1 VGNGVKYS
9 GEDCRGVEFVIKS
22 RVDLRPV
29 KVALALIN
37 IINRIHPGRFS
48 FIERNGSYHF
58 DYLVGR
64 GNVRGLLMGGDIN
77 EVMRIIDDGIEDY
90 LRKVRRYMIYGN

>member
-1 VGNGVKYS
+1 
-9 GEDCRGVEFVIKS
+9 VEFVIKS

-48 FIERNGSYHF
+48 FIERNGSHHF

-64 GNVRGLLMGGDIN
+64 GNVRGLLMGGDID
-77 EVMRIIDDGIEDY
+77 EVMRIVDDGIEDY